1 MESLMNKRIWYLLVL
16 PVLFIPMVLH
26 AQVPGGEPLTLSRVI
41 DLAGK
46 TAPEVRIAATRI
58 AEEEGRLAGAQVRS
72 LENPRLEAALGPR
85 IGPTTTVDVD
95 VGVEIPFERGG
106 KMDHRV
112 AVARAGILREKH
124 AVEDARRQ
132 AIALAVGAYYRVL
145 QADERLR
152 LAEERKA
159 LAEELFRVARER
171 HQGGDVPLFDVNLA
185 RAELSRAESS
195 IASEGGRVARAR
207 AVLAASLG
215 LPSGGDLRVEG
226 DLKDRSFFDTIP
238 SGISLEKRSDLLAAL
253 AEEDASRAGIALAEA
268 QAKPDIAFRVGY
280 RHEGGNDIFLGGV
293 SVPIPFFNPGKAP
306 VQEARARSDRA
317 RVTAEARKT
326 AISSE
331 IEGARRAYAAAG
343 ESVALLEKDGLPR
356 QQENEE
362 LASESYRAGKINLSI
377 LLQVRRDALDTR
389 REYLE
394 RLLEA
399 AEAGV
404 ELAAAVGALPPSH

>member
-1 MESLMNKRIWYLLVL
+1 MNNRIWHLLVL
-16 PVLFIPMVLH
+16 PALLIPMVLH

-58 AEEEGRLAGAQVRS
+58 AEEEGKLTGAQVRA
-72 LENPRLEAALGPR
+72 LENPKLEAALGPR
-85 IGPTTTVDVD
+85 IGLNTTVDVD

-106 KMDHRV
+106 KRERRI
-112 AVARAGILREKH
+112 AAARAGIQREKH
-124 AVEDARRQ
+124 AVENARRQ
-132 AIALAVGAYYRVL
+132 AITLAVGAYYRVL
-145 QADERLR
+145 QAEERLR

-171 HQGGDVPLFDVNLA
+171 HQGGDAPLFDVNLA
-185 RAELSRAESS
+185 QAEMSRAKSAIESEKGT
-195 IASEGGRVARAR
+195 IARAR
-207 AVLAASLG
+207 AALAARLG

-238 SGISLEKRSDLLAAL
+238 SETSHEKRSDLLVAL
-253 AEEDASRAGIALAEA
+253 AEVDASRAGIALAEA
-268 QAKPDIAFRVGY
+268 QRRPDIAFRAGY
-280 RHEGGNDIFLGGV
+280 RHEEGNDIVQGGV
-293 SVPIPFFNPGKAP
+293 SIPLPFFNPGKGP

-317 RVTAEARKT
+317 RIDAEARK
-326 AISSE
+326 AAVSSE
-331 IEGARRAYAAAG
+331 IEGARRSYTAAA
-343 ESVALLEKDGLPR
+343 ESVRLLEKDGLPR
-356 QQENEE
+356 QQENEA
-362 LASESYRAGKINLSI
+362 LARESYRAGKINLAT
-377 LLQVRRDALDTR
+377 LLLVRRDALDTR

>member
-1 MESLMNKRIWYLLVL
+1 MRKRIRYLLVL
-16 PVLFIPMVLH
+16 PALFLPMDIYAQIPDG
-26 AQVPGGEPLTLSRVI
+26 APLTLSRVI
-41 DLAGK
+41 ELAGTK
-46 TAPEVRIAATRI
+46 SPEVLLAATRI

-106 KMDHRV
+106 KRDRRV

-145 QADERLR
+145 QGDERLR

-171 HQGGDVPLFDVNLA
+171 HQDGDVPLFDVNLA

-238 SGISLEKRSDLLAAL
+238 SGTPLDKRPDLLVTL
-253 AEEDASRAGIALAEA
+253 AEVDASRAGIALAEA

-280 RHEGGNDIFLGGV
+280 RHEEGDDIVQAGV
-293 SVPIPFFNPGKAP
+293 SIPLPFFNPGKGLI
-306 VQEARARSDRA
+306 QEAMARSDRA
-317 RVTAEARKT
+317 RIDAEARK
-326 AISSE
+326 AAVSSE
-331 IEGARRAYAAAG
+331 IEGARRGYAAAA
-343 ESVALLEKDGLPR
+343 ESVRLLEKDGLPR
-356 QQENEE
+356 QRENEV
-362 LASESYRAGKINLSI
+362 LARESYRAGKINLAT
-377 LLQVRRDALDTR
+377 LLLVRRDALETR

-404 ELAAAVGALPPSH
+404 ELAAAMGTFPPSH

>member
-1 MESLMNKRIWYLLVL
+1 MNNRIWHLLVL
-16 PVLFIPMVLH
+16 PALLIPMVLH

-58 AEEEGRLAGAQVRS
+58 AEEEGKLTGAQVRA

-85 IGPTTTVDVD
+85 IGLNTTVDVD

-106 KMDHRV
+106 KRERRI
-112 AVARAGILREKH
+112 AAARAGIQREKH

-132 AIALAVGAYYRVL
+132 AIAIAVGAYYRVL
-145 QADERLR
+145 QAEERLR

-171 HQGGDVPLFDVNLA
+171 HQGGDAPLFDVNLA
-185 RAELSRAESS
+185 QAEMSRAKSAIESEKGT
-195 IASEGGRVARAR
+195 IARAR
-207 AVLAASLG
+207 AALAARLG

-238 SGISLEKRSDLLAAL
+238 SETSPEKRSDLLVAL
-253 AEEDASRAGIALAEA
+253 AEVDASRAGIALAEA
-268 QAKPDIAFRVGY
+268 QRRPDIAFRAGY
-280 RHEGGNDIFLGGV
+280 HREEGNDIVQGGV
-293 SVPIPFFNPGKAP
+293 SIPLPFFNSGKGP
-306 VQEARARSDRA
+306 VQEARARNDRA
-317 RVTAEARKT
+317 RIDAEARK
-326 AISSE
+326 AAVSSE
-331 IEGARRAYAAAG
+331 IEGARRSYTAAA
-343 ESVALLEKDGLPR
+343 ESVRLLEKDGLPR
-356 QQENEE
+356 QQENEA
-362 LASESYRAGKINLSI
+362 LARESYRAGKINLAT
-377 LLQVRRDALDTR
+377 LLLVRRDALDTR